1 MHILSIKPEVILYVY
16 MASCVAVLVFNVLYI
31 FIDKYRGR
39 RLEHQSLEM
48 VDEITG
54 QIQQMEA
61 GVDVR
66 EEYFTGLIRRLKK
79 LEKLRAFELSME
91 EIRRQMPAGRTEK
104 YLEQMRRV
112 FLELV
117 PVYEK
122 RDEIEQAYF
131 ASLVEKFGID
141 KGHTAYDGLM
151 DFMIRMVV
159 HKGVFVR
166 ENALRALYMIG
177 NKEAVLAAWEK
188 MEDNEICHSKMLLS
202 DGLLKFTGDRGELAR
217 LLFEHRSRFD
227 TRLVL
232 PVMQFIRFLG
242 EDFRKEFL
250 ELLSKETVD
259 KEIRLEAVRYFRKYP
274 YEPVRA
280 LLQRFLQ
287 YHEYL
292 DWEYAAVAAQAL
304 ESYPGPDTVD
314 CLKEGLKAVNWYVR
328 LNSAETLIM
337 GLKIPK
343 KDLFDVYNGRDRYA
357 REILNYVTEKIEI
370 KGQEME
376 LRETDV

>member
-1 MHILSIKPEVILYVY
+1 MHVLSIKPEVILYVY
-16 MASCVAVLVFNVLYI
+16 MASCIAVLVFNILYI
-31 FIDKYRGR
+31 FIDKYKGR
-39 RLEHQSLEM
+39 RLEHQRLEM

-54 QIQQMEA
+54 QIQQMENGSPA
-61 GVDVR
+61 QED
-66 EEYFTGLIRRLKK
+66 YFSGLVRRLRK
-79 LEKLRAFELSME
+79 LEKLRAFEFSME
-91 EIRRQMPAGRTEK
+91 EIQRRMPNARTEK
-104 YLEQMRRV
+104 YLEHMRRV

-141 KGHTAYDGLM
+141 KGHAGYDGLM
-151 DFMIRMVV
+151 DFMIRMIVN
-159 HKGVFVR
+159 KGVYVR
-166 ENALRALYMIG
+166 ENALKALYMMG

-188 MEDNEICHSKMLLS
+188 MEDNEIYHSKKLLT

-217 LLFEHRSRFD
+217 LLFGHRDRFSP
-227 TRLVL
+227 RLIL

-242 EDFRKEFL
+242 EDFREEFL
-250 ELLSKETVD
+250 EIAGKETED
-259 KEIRLEAVRYFRKYP
+259 KELRLEAVRYFRKYP
-274 YEPVRA
+274 YEPAREM
-280 LLQRFLQ
+280 LQRFLR

-304 ESYPGPDTVD
+304 SSYPGPDTVD
-314 CLKEGLKAVNWYVR
+314 CLKEGLKASNWYVR
-328 LNSAETLIM
+328 LNSADTLIV
-337 GLKIPK
+337 GLKIQK

-376 LRETDV
+376 LKETDV

>member
-1 MHILSIKPEVILYVY
+1 
-16 MASCVAVLVFNVLYI
+16 
-31 FIDKYRGR
+31 
-39 RLEHQSLEM
+39 M

-151 DFMIRMVV
+151 DFMIRMVSPQ
-159 HKGVFVR
+159 GCLRQGERAEGSLYDR
-166 ENALRALYMIG
+166 EQ
-177 NKEAVLAAWEK
+177 
-188 MEDNEICHSKMLLS
+188 
-202 DGLLKFTGDRGELAR
+202 RGSAGR
-217 LLFEHRSRFD
+217 
-227 TRLVL
+227 
-232 PVMQFIRFLG
+232 LG
-242 EDFRKEFL
+242 E
-250 ELLSKETVD
+250 
-259 KEIRLEAVRYFRKYP
+259 
-274 YEPVRA
+274 
-280 LLQRFLQ
+280 
-287 YHEYL
+287 
-292 DWEYAAVAAQAL
+292 
-304 ESYPGPDTVD
+304 
-314 CLKEGLKAVNWYVR
+314 
-328 LNSAETLIM
+328 
-337 GLKIPK
+337 
-343 KDLFDVYNGRDRYA
+343 NG
-357 REILNYVTEKIEI
+357 
-370 KGQEME
+370 G
-376 LRETDV
+376 

>member
-177 NKEAVLAAWEK
+177 NKEAVLAA
-188 MEDNEICHSKMLLS
+188 
-202 DGLLKFTGDRGELAR
+202 
-217 LLFEHRSRFD
+217 
-227 TRLVL
+227 
-232 PVMQFIRFLG
+232 
-242 EDFRKEFL
+242 
-250 ELLSKETVD
+250 
-259 KEIRLEAVRYFRKYP
+259 
-274 YEPVRA
+274 
-280 LLQRFLQ
+280 
-287 YHEYL
+287 
-292 DWEYAAVAAQAL
+292 
-304 ESYPGPDTVD
+304 
-314 CLKEGLKAVNWYVR
+314 
-328 LNSAETLIM
+328 
-337 GLKIPK
+337 
-343 KDLFDVYNGRDRYA
+343 
-357 REILNYVTEKIEI
+357 
-370 KGQEME
+370 
-376 LRETDV
+376 

>member
-1 MHILSIKPEVILYVY
+1 MHQRPNHRVQDAGDGQGDGQKVQPHGKAQIALDGDHHP
-16 MASCVAVLVFNVLYI
+16 A
-31 FIDKYRGR
+31 
-39 RLEHQSLEM
+39 
-48 VDEITG
+48 G

-188 MEDNEICHSKMLLS
+188 MEDNEICHS
-202 DGLLKFTGDRGELAR
+202 
-217 LLFEHRSRFD
+217 
-227 TRLVL
+227 
-232 PVMQFIRFLG
+232 
-242 EDFRKEFL
+242 
-250 ELLSKETVD
+250 
-259 KEIRLEAVRYFRKYP
+259 
-274 YEPVRA
+274 
-280 LLQRFLQ
+280 
-287 YHEYL
+287 
-292 DWEYAAVAAQAL
+292 
-304 ESYPGPDTVD
+304 
-314 CLKEGLKAVNWYVR
+314 
-328 LNSAETLIM
+328 
-337 GLKIPK
+337 
-343 KDLFDVYNGRDRYA
+343 
-357 REILNYVTEKIEI
+357 
-370 KGQEME
+370 
-376 LRETDV
+376 